1 MARPRKKKEETA
13 WTQPAQPPPPLFTGE
28 KERNLVKQVN
38 DELIERVIGQQVAYF
53 SVDIDRSNFHPL
65 YGEAIE
71 KTYLPPIRVY
81 ALVKW
86 EGQTQSFTQNIGI
99 DKATSIEIHFH
110 KKRLTEDQDVFVRE
124 GDFVLYGDRYYEIV
138 KLDEPKQLFG
148 QIENK
153 FEVMAKCI
161 RAREGLFNPQFV
173 ANTVPTTRA
182 TTSTSTGSSPQANYS
197 NNYSFNNLTVV
208 NNLTVGG
215 NTYLGDSAGDNVI
228 ITGSVSISGTLL
240 VNGSSLALSSSAIT
254 NKTILITSSYSVVSD
269 DYFIGVD
276 STYSGIIVSLPTL
289 ASTINGRIIHVKDI
303 TGLATTILPIT
314 ISASSGQYI
323 DLEPYVKI
331 DVDHGSISLY
341 KASNGW
347 NLF

>member
-38 DELIERVIGQQVAYF
+38 DELIERVIGQQIAYF
-53 SVDIDRSNFHPL
+53 SIDIDRSNFHPL

-153 FEVMAKCI
+153 FEIVAKGI
-161 RAREGLFNPQFV
+161 RAREGLFNPQFI
-173 ANTVPTTRA
+173 ANTVPTTRV
-182 TTSTSTGSSPQANYS
+182 TTSTSSGSSAQGNYS

-208 NNLTVGG
+208 NNLTVEG
-215 NTYLGDSAGDNVI
+215 NSYLGNGANDSVI
-228 ITGSVSISGTLL
+228 ITGSVYISGSLL
-240 VNGSSLALSSSAIT
+240 LNGNTLALSSSNISFNT
-254 NKTILITSSYSVVSD
+254 RTITSSYTVVSD

-276 STYSGIIVSLPTL
+276 TNYSGIVITLPTL
-289 ASTINGRIIHVKDI
+289 ASTNNGKVLVIKDVA
-303 TGLATTILPIT
+303 GVGATNTIT
-314 ISASSGQYI
+314 ISASSGQLI
-323 DLEPYVKI
+323 DLDPFTTLDI
-331 DVDHGSISLY
+331 DFASISAY
-341 KASNGW
+341 KDTTGW
-347 NLF
+347 FVF